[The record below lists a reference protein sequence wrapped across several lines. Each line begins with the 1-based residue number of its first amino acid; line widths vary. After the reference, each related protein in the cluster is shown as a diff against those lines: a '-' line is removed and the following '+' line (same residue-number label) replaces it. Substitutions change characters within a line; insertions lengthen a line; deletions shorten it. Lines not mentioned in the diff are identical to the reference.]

1 MLKSLGKC
9 CPKTPESRDGTEK
22 CSRLRPW
29 LPSTSAYAPG
39 DVGRLVDDLNQLM
52 NSDEAHCAVAWRPI
66 VTSRRGLP
74 KTRTDP
80 RRCRSIDKHCSVPG
94 CETLA
99 GDQKNHCEGR
109 SNLLSSLAFVR
120 RVRSAGTFASGG
132 RRTTRNVRYNGPA
145 HLPSKCPFPLGIYN
159 LRLTHGSLGC
169 PPLTASRS
177 VQPFSH
183 NSSVYTHK
191 HTQTYRQTHRPR
203 YVRHL

>member
-1 MLKSLGKC
+1 MPQATSVGWSTTWINWWIAMKHTARWHGDRSLRHVAVCLKHERTRGV
-9 CPKTPESRDGTEK
+9 
-22 CSRLRPW
+22 
-29 LPSTSAYAPG
+29 
-39 DVGRLVDDLNQLM
+39 VGRSISTAACLGV
-52 NSDEAHCAVAWRPI
+52 
-66 VTSRRGLP
+66 RRLQAT
-74 KTRTDP
+74 K
-80 RRCRSIDKHCSVPG
+80 
-94 CETLA
+94 
-99 GDQKNHCEGR
+99 KNHCEGR